1 MRSHFPSRIIGPD
14 TRMNS
19 DLVIFEGR
27 DVYVGVDE
35 DNLNVNAVVAA
46 SIVP

>member
-1 MRSHFPSRIIGPD
+1 MCGIIGRHVSID
-14 TRMNS
+14 R

-35 DNLNVNAVVAA
+35 DNLNANGVVAA
-46 SIVP
+46 SYVP